1 MTKTTFTPG
10 EWTLNGNQ
18 LIAVHRDRYGDHET
32 LVADIF
38 TEHDWAR
45 ANARLLRAAPIMH
58 DKLLDAKRHLEN
70 ARSEVD
76 QGVNDPLEVS
86 TLLTLAAVSALL
98 TLAFEAVDA
107 ALATAKE
114 QR

>member
-1 MTKTTFTPG
+1 MSKPAYTPG
-10 EWTLNGNQ
+10 PWRVFAAFTDLEIVT
-18 LIAVHRDRYGDHET
+18 DRPAAHET
-32 LVADIF
+32 ESIVQFMGQHNAK
-38 TEHDWAR
+38 
-45 ANARLLRAAPIMH
+45 ANASLMAAAPIMH

-86 TLLTLAAVSALL
+86 VLL

-107 ALATAKE
+107 ALATAE
-114 QR
+114 IQP